1 MKSLKVKLVSIVSA
15 FILALSLLIVGVWA
29 VGEAQHINL
38 SGSVNFTI
46 SDDTLYI
53 KDIRVR
59 DEGDLT
65 GQGTTIDNFLP
76 GFVNGD
82 IDLDLGERTADTSFT
97 LLFDVINTTTTEY
110 KASTVSKIPNATL
123 SVSGIIA
130 GDGIAPSE
138 ITNSTP
144 ISGTIVMTV
153 TVQSAGTVSLDG
165 IVIDIEEN
173 TGYTVTVYFDAGCE
187 SFASVAINDMQ
198 EFLDPKS
205 GEIEGSEELDTS
217 PGGWSWHYR
226 FYNVKRIAF
235 GAGYYSI
242 TRIQPAYTLTVT
254 SDSGVN
260 DSLYSGLYG
269 VENGEFLGWY
279 EITSDTVFNLASI
292 PD

>member
-29 VGEAQHINL
+29 VGEAKHINL

-46 SDDTLYI
+46 SDNTLYI

-110 KASTVSKIPNATL
+110 KASTSSIIPNATL

-153 TVQSAGTVSLDG
+153 TVQSAGVVSLDG

-173 TGYTVTVYFDAGCE
+173 TGYTVTIKCSGNYAAE
-187 SFASVAINDMQ
+187 SFSYFVLIINGKNIVSTGFFGLPNTSSYDDVKTI
-198 EFLDPKS
+198 EIKS
-205 GEIEGSEELDTS
+205 TYGVTRPIGPPADGSEKVVLDFST
-217 PGGWSWHYR
+217 GKH
-226 FYNVKRIAF
+226 
-235 GAGYYSI
+235 
-242 TRIQPAYTLTVT
+242 
-254 SDSGVN
+254 
-260 DSLYSGLYG
+260 
-269 VENGEFLGWY
+269 Y
-279 EITSDTVFNLASI
+279 EITLNDNVGTGVITLTQDVTITAVCSV
-292 PD
+292 

>member
-1 MKSLKVKLVSIVSA
+1 MKSLKVKLFSIASA
-15 FILALSLLIVGVWA
+15 FVLALSMLIIGVWA

-46 SDDTLYI
+46 SDNTLYI

-173 TGYTVTVYFDAGCE
+173 TGYTVTLECSGNHLE
-187 SFASVAINDMQ
+187 SFSYFVLI
-198 EFLDPKS
+198 
-205 GEIEGSEELDTS
+205 I
-217 PGGWSWHYR
+217 
-226 FYNVKRIAF
+226 
-235 GAGYYSI
+235 
-242 TRIQPAYTLTVT
+242 
-254 SDSGVN
+254 
-260 DSLYSGLYG
+260 
-269 VENGEFLGWY
+269 NGESVSGTGFFGLPSSSSYYDVKTIEIKSTIGVARPIGPPVFQTENIVLDFSTGEHY
-279 EITSDTVFNLASI
+279 EITLNDNVGTGVITLTQDVTITAVCSV
-292 PD
+292 

>member
-110 KASTVSKIPNATL
+110 KASTVSTILNATL

-130 GDGIAPSE
+130 GDGVAPSE

-165 IVIDIEEN
+165 IVIVIEEN
-173 TGYTVTVYFDAGCE
+173 TGYTVTIECSGDYGE
-187 SFASVAINDMQ
+187 SFSYFVIIINGESASSTD
-198 EFLDPKS
+198 F
-205 GEIEGSEELDTS
+205 
-217 PGGWSWHYR
+217 
-226 FYNVKRIAF
+226 
-235 GAGYYSI
+235 
-242 TRIQPAYTLTVT
+242 
-254 SDSGVN
+254 
-260 DSLYSGLYG
+260 SGLPSSSSYYDVKTIEIKSTFG
-269 VENGEFLGWY
+269 VTRAVVGPPTDGSGNVVLDFSTGEHY
-279 EITSDTVFNLASI
+279 EITLYDNVGTGVITLTQDVTITAVCSI
-292 PD
+292 

>member
-1 MKSLKVKLVSIVSA
+1 MKSLKVKLISIVSA

-29 VGEAQHINL
+29 VGEVKHINL
-38 SGSVNFTI
+38 SGNVNFTI
-46 SDDTLYI
+46 SDNTLYI

-59 DEGDLT
+59 EAEDLT
-65 GQGTTIDNFLP
+65 GQGTTIENFMP

-82 IDLDLGERTADTSFT
+82 IDLNLGERTADTSFT

-110 KASTVSKIPNATL
+110 KASTVSTIPNATL

-130 GDGIAPSE
+130 DDGVAPSE

-187 SFASVAINDMQ
+187 SNASVAINDMQ
-198 EFLDPKS
+198 EFLSPNQ
-205 GEIEGSEELDTS
+205 IEGSEELDS
-217 PGGWSWHYR
+217 SSSGSSFSWYYR

-235 GAGYYSI
+235 GVGYYSI

-260 DSLYSGLYG
+260 DSLYSGPYG

-292 PD
+292 PN

>member
-46 SDDTLYI
+46 SDNTLYI

-110 KASTVSKIPNATL
+110 KASTVSTIPNATL
-123 SVSGIIA
+123 SVSGTIA

-173 TGYTVTVYFDAGCE
+173 TGYTVTIECSGYSASFSYFVLIINGE
-187 SFASVAINDMQ
+187 SASSMD
-198 EFLDPKS
+198 FWP
-205 GEIEGSEELDTS
+205 DTS
-217 PGGWSWHYR
+217 SYYEVKTIEIKSTYGVARPVGPPVAGTEKVVLDFSTGEHYEISLND
-226 FYNVKRIAF
+226 NVGTGVI
-235 GAGYYSI
+235 
-242 TRIQPAYTLTVT
+242 TLTQDVT
-254 SDSGVN
+254 
-260 DSLYSGLYG
+260 
-269 VENGEFLGWY
+269 
-279 EITSDTVFNLASI
+279 ITAVCNVY
-292 PD
+292 

>member
-82 IDLDLGERTADTSFT
+82 VDLDLGERTADTSFT

-110 KASTVSKIPNATL
+110 KASTVSTIPNATL
-123 SVSGIIA
+123 SVSGTIA

-173 TGYTVTVYFDAGCE
+173 TGYTVTLECSGNYSASFSYFVLIINGE
-187 SFASVAINDMQ
+187 SASSMG
-198 EFLDPKS
+198 P
-205 GEIEGSEELDTS
+205 DTS
-217 PGGWSWHYR
+217 SY
-226 FYNVKRIAF
+226 YEVKTIEIK
-235 GAGYYSI
+235 S
-242 TRIQPAYTLTVT
+242 T
-254 SDSGVN
+254 
-260 DSLYSGLYG
+260 YG
-269 VENGEFLGWY
+269 VARPVGPPVAGTEKVVLDFSTGEHY
-279 EITSDTVFNLASI
+279 EITLRDNVGTGVITLTQDVTITAVCSV
-292 PD
+292 

>member
-110 KASTVSKIPNATL
+110 KASTVSTIPNATL
-123 SVSGIIA
+123 SVSGTIA

-153 TVQSAGTVSLDG
+153 TVQSAGVVSLDG

-173 TGYTVTVYFDAGCE
+173 TGYTVTIKCSGNYAE
-187 SFASVAINDMQ
+187 SFSYFVLIINGKNIGTG
-198 EFLDPKS
+198 FWGLP
-205 GEIEGSEELDTS
+205 DTS
-217 PGGWSWHYR
+217 SY
-226 FYNVKRIAF
+226 YEVKTIEIKSTYGVARPV
-235 GAGYYSI
+235 GP
-242 TRIQPAYTLTVT
+242 PAYETENIVLDFSTGEHYEISLRDNVGTGVITLTQDVT
-254 SDSGVN
+254 
-260 DSLYSGLYG
+260 
-269 VENGEFLGWY
+269 
-279 EITSDTVFNLASI
+279 ITAVCSA
-292 PD
+292 

>member
-110 KASTVSKIPNATL
+110 KASTASTIVNATL

-153 TVQSAGTVSLDG
+153 TVQSAGVVSLDG

-173 TGYTVTVYFDAGCE
+173 TGYTVTIKCSGNYAE
-187 SFASVAINDMQ
+187 SFSYFVLIINGKNIGSTGFFGLPNTSSYDDVKTI
-198 EFLDPKS
+198 EIKS
-205 GEIEGSEELDTS
+205 T
-217 PGGWSWHYR
+217 
-226 FYNVKRIAF
+226 
-235 GAGYYSI
+235 
-242 TRIQPAYTLTVT
+242 
-254 SDSGVN
+254 SGVARPIGPPV
-260 DSLYSGLYG
+260 SQT
-269 VENGEFLGWY
+269 ENIVLDFSTGEHY
-279 EITSDTVFNLASI
+279 EITLNDNVGTGVITLTQDVTITAVCSV
-292 PD
+292 

>member
-29 VGEAQHINL
+29 VGEAKHINL
-38 SGSVNFTI
+38 SGNVNFTI

-59 DEGDLT
+59 EAEDLT

-82 IDLDLGERTADTSFT
+82 VDLDLGERTADTSFT

-110 KASTVSKIPNATL
+110 KASTVSTIPNATL
-123 SVSGIIA
+123 SVSGTIA

-173 TGYTVTVYFDAGCE
+173 TGYTVTLECSGNYSASFSYFVLIINGE
-187 SFASVAINDMQ
+187 SASSMG
-198 EFLDPKS
+198 P
-205 GEIEGSEELDTS
+205 DTS
-217 PGGWSWHYR
+217 SY
-226 FYNVKRIAF
+226 YEVKTIEIK
-235 GAGYYSI
+235 S
-242 TRIQPAYTLTVT
+242 T
-254 SDSGVN
+254 
-260 DSLYSGLYG
+260 YG
-269 VENGEFLGWY
+269 VARPVGPPVAGTEKVVLDFSTGEHY
-279 EITSDTVFNLASI
+279 EITLRDNVGTGVITLTQDVTITAVCSV
-292 PD
+292 

>member
-46 SDDTLYI
+46 SDNTLYI

-82 IDLDLGERTADTSFT
+82 VDLDLGERTADTSFT

-110 KASTVSKIPNATL
+110 KASTVSTIPNATL
-123 SVSGIIA
+123 SVSGTIA

-153 TVQSAGTVSLDG
+153 TVQSAGVVSLDG

-173 TGYTVTVYFDAGCE
+173 TGYTVTIKCSGNSASFSYFVLIINGE
-187 SFASVAINDMQ
+187 SASSTDFF
-198 EFLDPKS
+198 ELP
-205 GEIEGSEELDTS
+205 GSS
-217 PGGWSWHYR
+217 IYS
-226 FYNVKRIAF
+226 NVKTIEIKSTYGVARPV
-235 GAGYYSI
+235 GPPVAGTEKVVLDFSTGEHYEISLRDNAGTGVI
-242 TRIQPAYTLTVT
+242 TLTQDVT
-254 SDSGVN
+254 
-260 DSLYSGLYG
+260 
-269 VENGEFLGWY
+269 
-279 EITSDTVFNLASI
+279 ITAVCSI
-292 PD
+292 

>member
-29 VGEAQHINL
+29 IGEAQHINL

-59 DEGDLT
+59 EQGDLT
-65 GQGTTIDNFLP
+65 GQGTTIENFIP

-110 KASTVSKIPNATL
+110 KASTVSTIPNATL
-123 SVSGIIA
+123 LVSGIIA

-173 TGYTVTVYFDAGCE
+173 TGYTVTIECSGNYSE
-187 SFASVAINDMQ
+187 SFSYFVLIINGENIGNMGFFGLPDTSNYYDVQ
-198 EFLDPKS
+198 TLEIKS
-205 GEIEGSEELDTS
+205 TCGVTRAGPPVYGSEKVVLDFST
-217 PGGWSWHYR
+217 
-226 FYNVKRIAF
+226 
-235 GAGYYSI
+235 
-242 TRIQPAYTLTVT
+242 
-254 SDSGVN
+254 
-260 DSLYSGLYG
+260 
-269 VENGEFLGWY
+269 GEHY
-279 EITSDTVFNLASI
+279 EITLNDNVGTGIITLTQDVTITAVGSF
-292 PD
+292 

>member
-59 DEGDLT
+59 EQGDLT
-65 GQGTTIDNFLP
+65 GQGTTIENFIP

-110 KASTVSKIPNATL
+110 KASTVSTIPNATL
-123 SVSGIIA
+123 SVSGTIA

-173 TGYTVTVYFDAGCE
+173 TGYTVTLECSGNHLE
-187 SFASVAINDMQ
+187 SFSYFVIIINGESASGTGFWGLPNTSSYYEVKTI
-198 EFLDPKS
+198 EIKS
-205 GEIEGSEELDTS
+205 T
-217 PGGWSWHYR
+217 
-226 FYNVKRIAF
+226 
-235 GAGYYSI
+235 
-242 TRIQPAYTLTVT
+242 
-254 SDSGVN
+254 
-260 DSLYSGLYG
+260 YG
-269 VENGEFLGWY
+269 VARPIGPPVSQTENIVLDFSTGEHY
-279 EITSDTVFNLASI
+279 EITLNDNVGTGVITLTQDVTITAVCSV
-292 PD
+292 

>member
-59 DEGDLT
+59 EQGDLT
-65 GQGTTIDNFLP
+65 GQGTTIENFIP

-130 GDGIAPSE
+130 GDGIAPSK

-165 IVIDIEEN
+165 IVIVIEEN
-173 TGYTVTVYFDAGCE
+173 TGYTVTIERSGY
-187 SFASVAINDMQ
+187 
-198 EFLDPKS
+198 S
-205 GEIEGSEELDTS
+205 GETFSYFVLIINGKNIGSTGFFGLPNTSSYDDVKTIEIKSTFGVTRAVGPPTAGGENIVLDFST
-217 PGGWSWHYR
+217 GEHYKITLND
-226 FYNVKRIAF
+226 NVGTGVI
-235 GAGYYSI
+235 
-242 TRIQPAYTLTVT
+242 TLTQDVT
-254 SDSGVN
+254 
-260 DSLYSGLYG
+260 
-269 VENGEFLGWY
+269 
-279 EITSDTVFNLASI
+279 ITAVCSA
-292 PD
+292 

>member
-110 KASTVSKIPNATL
+110 KASTVSTIPNATL
-123 SVSGIIA
+123 SVSGTIA

-153 TVQSAGTVSLDG
+153 TVQSASTVSLDG

-173 TGYTVTVYFDAGCE
+173 TGYTVTVYYDGGEGEAN
-187 SFASVAINDMQ
+187 VAINDMQ
-198 EFLDPKS
+198 KFLDPRG
-205 GEIEGSEELDTS
+205 GEIEGSEELDSS

-235 GAGYYSI
+235 GGFGSSLQRVI
-242 TRIQPAYTLTVT
+242 WPYTLTVT
-254 SDSGVN
+254 SDSGIN
-260 DSLYSGLYG
+260 ESLDVGSTG

-279 EITSDTVFNLASI
+279 EITADTVFNLVMS
-292 PD
+292 

>member
-46 SDDTLYI
+46 SDKTLYI

-59 DEGDLT
+59 DEGDLI

-110 KASTVSKIPNATL
+110 KASTSSIIPNATL

-173 TGYTVTVYFDAGCE
+173 TGYTVTLECSGNNLE
-187 SFASVAINDMQ
+187 SFSYFVIIINGESASSMSFWGLPSSSIYDEVKTIEIKSTYGVARRIGPPVYQTEKVVLDFSTGKHYEISLNDN
-198 EFLDPKS
+198 D
-205 GEIEGSEELDTS
+205 GTGVI
-217 PGGWSWHYR
+217 
-226 FYNVKRIAF
+226 
-235 GAGYYSI
+235 
-242 TRIQPAYTLTVT
+242 TLTQDVT
-254 SDSGVN
+254 IKAVGSV
-260 DSLYSGLYG
+260 
-269 VENGEFLGWY
+269 
-279 EITSDTVFNLASI
+279 
-292 PD
+292 